1 MVTRTEA
8 RPGPA
13 KRESAV
19 GLAVLA
25 LAGDAALTAS
35 QVFPIALPMLIGMLW
50 MNNVFIYYAGAAGIV
65 LIAWILRPSFR
76 IDGRVLDATE
86 APALHAA
93 LDDLRKKIG
102 VPGRMVVH
110 VDGDFNASVVET
122 RGFFGLFGTRC
133 VMTIGVPLLAAMSRA
148 QVLAVMAHELGHF
161 SRRHGRFGHWIY
173 RARSGWL
180 EHAAYLQD
188 SDNALDQA
196 AVWFAKRFVPL
207 FSRRSFEY
215 SRRCEYEADAD
226 AARAVGGPA
235 FASALSW
242 IAIASVFESRRFDPE
257 LADWQAREAVP
268 PRDYHER
275 FARGAC
281 ECPATDLR
289 AWLDESLAR
298 PSSLVDTHPSLHE
311 RLAAIGEPAVIDVP
325 SDSAGEALVGAAWPA
340 LLAEFNE
347 RWVREMGGGW
357 RLEHLR
363 LRHLGRRHGV
373 DDLRRLHEA
382 NPADRR
388 IACDLGAALLGAGDA
403 AGLEILETL
412 AREAPAFR
420 VAAFGCVAAYYDRI
434 GDEREARRRRTWI
447 DNIGSEFDR
456 AVATGQRRADDGE
469 GRASSLPADVHALFA
484 EALAGEPCVGA
495 AYLLECEGQA
505 IFSVDKPPVTIVT
518 QTLAIALDP
527 AKLEQHG
534 EDETEILR
542 RYRALFHS
550 VVPLDQMAV
559 VRKNFTTEDLPA
571 GVLAHPLR

>member
-1 MVTRTEA
+1 MVTQEA
-8 RPGPA
+8 AGGPG
-13 KRESAV
+13 KRESVAS
-19 GLAVLA
+19 LAVLA
-25 LAGDAALTAS
+25 LAGDAALTAT

-50 MNNVFIYYAGAAGIV
+50 MNNVLIYYAGAAGIV
-65 LIAWILRPSFR
+65 LVAWILRPSFR
-76 IDGRVLDATE
+76 VDGRVLDRTE
-86 APALHAA
+86 APGLHEA

-180 EHAAYLQD
+180 EHAAFLQD
-188 SDNALDQA
+188 SDNALDHA

-207 FSRRSFEY
+207 FTRRSFEY

-242 IAIASVFESRRFDPE
+242 IAIASRFESQRFDRE

-275 FARGAC
+275 FARGTL
-281 ECPATDLR
+281 ECPAQDLQ

-311 RLAAIGEPAVIDVP
+311 RLRAIGETAVIDVP
-325 SDSAGEALVGAAWPA
+325 SDTAGEALVGAAWPA
-340 LLAEFNE
+340 LLSEFNE
-347 RWVREMGGGW
+347 RWAREMSGGW

-363 LRHLGRRHGV
+363 LRHLGRRPSLE
-373 DDLRRLHEA
+373 DLRRLHEA
-382 NPADRR
+382 NPADRG
-388 IACDLGAALLGAGDA
+388 IACEFGVALLGAGDA
-403 AGLEILETL
+403 SGVDLLEGL

-420 VAAFGCVAAYYDRI
+420 IAVFGCVAAYYDRI
-434 GDEREARRRRTWI
+434 GNEREAGRRRTWI
-447 DNIGSEFDR
+447 ENIASEFDR

-469 GRASSLPADVHALFA
+469 GRPSSLPAAQHALFA

-495 AYLLECEGQA
+495 AYLLESEGQA
-505 IFSVDKPPVTIVT
+505 ILSVDKPPVTLVT

-534 EDETEILR
+534 EDETEIMR

-550 VVPLDQMAV
+550 LVPLDQVAI